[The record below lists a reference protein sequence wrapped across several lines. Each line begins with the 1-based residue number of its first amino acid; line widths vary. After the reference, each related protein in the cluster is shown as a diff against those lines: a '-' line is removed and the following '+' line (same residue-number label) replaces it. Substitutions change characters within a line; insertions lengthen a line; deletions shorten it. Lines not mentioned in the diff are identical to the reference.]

1 MTLGITSLDLLT
13 AAQMGSEAGK
23 MWGMG
28 AGFGLGL
35 ACGCSGAQWINNR
48 LVFLVLTGFAG
59 RFRRLLRYAAPI
71 LTGGEGV
78 GDRRRERS
86 YVTGSVLGK
95 IFTMH
100 F

>member
-1 MTLGITSLDLLT
+1 
-13 AAQMGSEAGK
+13 

-35 ACGCSGAQWINNR
+35 VRGCSGAQWINNR
-48 LVFLVLTGFAG
+48 LLFLVLARPGG
-59 RFRRLLRYAAPI
+59 WFRRLLRYAAPI

-78 GDRRRERS
+78 GTAGGERS

>member
-1 MTLGITSLDLLT
+1 
-13 AAQMGSEAGK
+13 

-35 ACGCSGAQWINNR
+35 ARGCSGAQWIHNR
-48 LVFLVLTGFAG
+48 LLFLVLARTDGW
-59 RFRRLLRYAAPI
+59 FRRLLRYAAPI
-71 LTGGEGV
+71 LIGGEGV
-78 GDRRRERS
+78 GDRRRDRL

>member
-1 MTLGITSLDLLT
+1 
-13 AAQMGSEAGK
+13 

-35 ACGCSGAQWINNR
+35 ARGCSVSQWINNR
-48 LVFLVLTGFAG
+48 LFFLVLTGFAG
-59 RFRRLLRYAAPI
+59 WFWRLLRYAAPI

-78 GDRRRERS
+78 GTTGGERS
-86 YVTGSVLGK
+86 YVTGLVLGK